1 MLRPRGEMQRRYV
14 LVVDDDEAIRGA
26 VAEALREA
34 GFDVECAGD
43 GYEALAAMQLEP
55 RPSVVL
61 LDLMMPRLSGW
72 QVLDVMA
79 EKSRLKEVPVVVLTA
94 FDALADLPPGRRVL
108 HKPFDEEVLREMVH
122 QTMREGVGA
131 RG

>member
-1 MLRPRGEMQRRYV
+1 MPHAATSGEMQRRYV

-26 VAEALREA
+26 VAEALREV

-43 GYEALAAMQLEP
+43 GSEALAVMQGEP

-72 QVLDVMA
+72 QVLEAMA
-79 EKSRLKEVPVVVLTA
+79 AMARLKEVPVVVLTA
-94 FDALADLPPGRRVL
+94 FDDLPDLPPGRRVL
-108 HKPFDEEVLREMVH
+108 HKPFDEAVLREMV
-122 QTMREGVGA
+122 QRTMDEG
-131 RG
+131 